1 MTEKTLERIEDALI
15 WTLIGIFGFL
25 IVFLASYVVKVVFFD
40 SNENKIHTETMYVGE
55 HQYTIFYDADNEVQH
70 IEHSPDCDCLTIE
83 YD

>member
-15 WTLIGIFGFL
+15 WTLVGIFGFL
-25 IVFLASYVVKVVFFD
+25 IVFLASYVVKVVFFPSD
-40 SNENKIHTETMYVGE
+40 NKIHTETMYVGE

-70 IEHSPDCDCLTIE
+70 IEHSPDCDCLTID